1 MKLTIEE
8 TDGSV
13 KSYPDI
19 RQVTTTE
26 TKGDVFTWWERTDGR
41 KYTHEE
47 RRPKPRRIVLE
58 FEDEA
63 SVNYG
68 QVRR

>member
-1 MKLTIEE
+1 MKLTIENGE
-8 TDGSV
+8 DTTITDVRHVSIT
-13 KSYPDI
+13 D
-19 RQVTTTE
+19 TE
-26 TKGDVFTWWERTDGR
+26 QIVFTWWERTDGSMN
-41 KYTHEE
+41 KYEE
-47 RRPKPRRIVLE
+47 QQRKPRRIVLE